1 MYNAKELVKEVILRN
16 KFRKRNESEPI
27 INFKLINKLES
38 KRSNINL
45 KFNITELYF
54 PSSEFKN
61 RSTKILFH
69 DMVLSSRDK
78 GEKSIHYRPIEEKTF
93 NKIKKKEILYR
104 IIPINERHS
113 IFFRKLKP
121 TPYEKLLAKKI
132 SFKNKILSKKY
143 ELNYPEIND
152 MRIHPLSLPS
162 NRSRNNFVTE
172 KMFYTYNNK
181 EKNKLLYLKKPQ
193 NFFNL
198 SNVIHVENKI
208 KVKKL
213 KNIQL

>member
-1 MYNAKELVKEVILRN
+1 MK
-16 KFRKRNESEPI
+16 KRLLI
-27 INFKLINKLES
+27 KL
-38 KRSNINL
+38 
-45 KFNITELYF
+45 
-54 PSSEFKN
+54 
-61 RSTKILFH
+61 
-69 DMVLSSRDK
+69 
-78 GEKSIHYRPIEEKTF
+78 
-93 NKIKKKEILYR
+93 KKKEILYR

-152 MRIHPLSLPS
+152 MIIHPLSLPS